1 MEKLRWEGDV
11 RWRSS
16 LGLSAR
22 STYHKQNKPLTA
34 SSLTTKREK
43 LASPCSKR
51 FAERLELIQSRRG
64 RRTATL
70 QASKPIY
77 AIKSFGNAGN
87 LFEITTQRKAIP
99 RLSAKAVTQSKLDF
113 VLTSERRHREE
124 AVQAA
129 KPLERR
135 RFDPANYI
143 AASVETSEIRVATN
157 ESTDPRVYILK
168 AMPRMSTMRVR
179 HRSDVGEKCAA
190 YCMD

>member
-1 MEKLRWEGDV
+1 MEKSRWAGEA

-16 LGLSAR
+16 LGLSPR
-22 STYHKQNKPLTA
+22 TPFHKQSKPLTA
-34 SSLTTKREK
+34 ASLTARREK

-51 FAERLELIQSRRG
+51 FSERLELIQSRRG

-70 QASKPIY
+70 QANKPIY
-77 AIKSFGNAGN
+77 AIKSFGNAAN

-135 RFDPANYI
+135 RFDPANFI
-143 AASVETSEIRVATN
+143 AASVETSEIRVTTN
-157 ESTDPRVYILK
+157 EPTDPRVYILK
-168 AMPRMSTMRVR
+168 AMPRLSAMRVR

-190 YCMD
+190 YCTG